1 MWERRYGF
9 PKPDRN
15 PAGVRV
21 YTQEHVE
28 RLMLVA
34 RTLKAGYRAGEV
46 VSRSRDELSDLL
58 PSTAN
63 TGLKTGV
70 LPSSVE
76 SLLRHLERDDV
87 PALVVEIRQN
97 LATLG
102 PKRFVVEVC
111 SPLVERVGEA
121 WAVRELEIRHEHMLS
136 AVLATQL
143 RLMLSTYEGATA
155 QPVVLLATLP
165 GEHHAL
171 GMEMAAL
178 YLALSGA
185 TPRLLGVDSPPDQ
198 IVSAARHARAR
209 VIGISISASAKL
221 DAVTE
226 DLEWLLRETDDDTR
240 VWLGGRRSK
249 SVALIHPRLDRLP
262 TWDDLDGALARLN

>member
-58 PSTAN
+58 ASTAN

-178 YLALSGA
+178 YLAC
-185 TPRLLGVDSPPDQ
+185 LLYTSDAADERSSVD
-198 IVSAARHARAR
+198 
-209 VIGISISASAKL
+209 
-221 DAVTE
+221 
-226 DLEWLLRETDDDTR
+226 
-240 VWLGGRRSK
+240 LGGRRIIKKKNEQLCS
-249 SVALIHPRLDRLP
+249 
-262 TWDDLDGALARLN
+262 GARTSRANMTTKRTNCANVTG